1 MSGQMKMKM
10 EDIQNKKTLWYCIA
24 AFLFLAGVLFL
35 YWKAEL
41 QDRDRPIAHRT
52 EVLTNEFELTVG
64 EIRGINIKRKH
75 TLQNVNLHLVI
86 EDKNGNEIWE
96 NWYEDVDITDEYT
109 EIEHFYPENLIDVPK
124 GKYIAKF
131 YLDNQEDSEI
141 RGEFVE
147 YRAGYGKYF
156 IGFSALAIIL
166 ILASI
171 VVLKSN
177 RKELSRTY
185 FILAVLTGVFYS
197 FIFPA
202 LSMPDEP
209 THFGEAY
216 KISSTILGQPVCD
229 EKGYIMLRADD
240 YDSMTYLHNIDTL
253 SEWYE
258 STIHGSKTELVTSD
272 RNFSI
277 SIRSKYAYVVPALG
291 VTVARILNLSG
302 KMLLSLGR
310 FFNLL
315 FTAAIIACAIRIAP
329 RFRLFMSAIG
339 LLPETILLMNS
350 YSYDALNMAMSIL
363 VVAFFMH
370 LCEKE
375 NICIKDVLAF
385 MGLLLLYIPIKV
397 VYLPFVLL
405 LFLLPKGK
413 INTNIKSKTIFF
425 IAILAMVSVA
435 VWGVLN
441 LPYIFQLV
449 FGGNANQ
456 DENIPVLIS
465 MQYVLANM
473 KQIVIMY
480 IRVLLEN
487 VYSDFQAMIGTM
499 YSFGRFGNIEGYSTP
514 AWLCIVVF
522 DILAISLLG
531 VDVKEINQR
540 KKQFTITLIIVLG
553 CAFAVATSMLFG
565 CTFTNYRKIE
575 GIQGRYFLPLLSLLP
590 LLVKTKRIHFT
601 ISSEQMESRCLFL
614 MQAVNLGFA
623 WATMHYYTSMY
634 FNI

>member
-1 MSGQMKMKM
+1 MSEQMKMKM
-10 EDIQNKKTLWYCIA
+10 EGIRNKKTLWYCVA

-147 YRAGYGKYF
+147 YRAGYSKYF
-156 IGFSALAIIL
+156 MGFSILAVGL
-166 ILASI
+166 ILFSI
-171 VVLKSN
+171 VMLRCDKL
-177 RKELSRTY
+177 ELFKLY
-185 FILAVLTGVFYS
+185 FILAVFTGIFYS

-202 LSMPDEP
+202 LSMPDEH

-216 KISSTILGQPVCD
+216 RMAGTILGQPIYD
-229 EKGYIMLRADD
+229 ENHQMLLRADD
-240 YDSMTYLHNIDTL
+240 YDNFTYRHNIDTL

-258 STIHGSKTELVTSD
+258 STIQGSRTDLVVAD
-272 RNFSI
+272 YDYEI
-277 SIRSKYAYVVPALG
+277 STIWAKYAYAVPAFGIAL
-291 VTVARILNLSG
+291 ARLMNLPG
-302 KMLLSLGR
+302 RVLLSMGR
-310 FFNLL
+310 LFNLV
-315 FTAAIIACAIRIAP
+315 FCAGIIALAIYITP
-329 RFRLFMSAIG
+329 RFKLFMCVIG

-350 YSYDALNMAMSIL
+350 YSYDALNVAMSIL
-363 VVAFFMH
+363 VGAYFLYLCDKETIRYREIFFF
-370 LCEKE
+370 L
-375 NICIKDVLAF
+375 
-385 MGLLLLYIPIKV
+385 GLLLLFIPIKV
-397 VYLPFVLL
+397 VYLPFALL
-405 LFLLPKGK
+405 LFLLPINKGK
-413 INTNIKSKTIFF
+413 AKFKGTWG
-425 IAILAMVSVA
+425 ILGLVIISIIIL
-435 VWGVLN
+435 GILN
-441 LPYIFQLV
+441 LRQILS
-449 FGGNANQ
+449 
-456 DENIPVLIS
+456 LIS
-465 MQYVLANM
+465 QSNNGQNSESMIINVSYVFSNVTDIAR
-473 KQIVIMY
+473 MY
-480 IRVLLEN
+480 IRTLIEN
-487 VYSDFQAMIGTM
+487 TFYYFQSMIGEI
-499 YSFGRFGNIEGYSTP
+499 YSVGRFGNNIGYAAP
-514 AWLCIVVF
+514 AWLCMIISVVF
-522 DILAISLLG
+522 LVSLFGEENNNICKSKKRGIITIIIIAGSALA
-531 VDVKEINQR
+531 
-540 KKQFTITLIIVLG
+540 
-553 CAFAVATSMLFG
+553 AATSMLFG
-565 CTFTNYRKIE
+565 CTRTNCLKIE

-601 ISSEQMESRCLFL
+601 ISSEQMENRCLFL

>member
-1 MSGQMKMKM
+1 MNAEK
-10 EDIQNKKTLWYCIA
+10 NKKIKTTIYYCGM
-24 AFLFLAGVLFL
+24 AFFVLIGILFL
-35 YWKAEL
+35 YWKSEL
-41 QDRDRPIAHRT
+41 EDRDRPIAHRT

-96 NWYEDVDITDEYT
+96 NWYENLDIADEYR

-156 IGFSALAIIL
+156 MVFSSLAIIL
-166 ILASI
+166 ILVSI

-177 RKELSRTY
+177 RLELSRTY

-202 LSMPDEP
+202 LGMPDEA
-209 THFGEAY
+209 THFGETY
-216 KISSTILGQPVCD
+216 KISSAILGQPVCD
-229 EKGYIMLRADD
+229 ENGYIMLRADD

-258 STIHGSKTELVTSD
+258 STIRGSNTELVSSD
-272 RNFSI
+272 RNYSI
-277 SIRSKYAYVVPALG
+277 SLRSKYAYVVPALG

-302 KMLLSLGR
+302 KILLSIGR

-315 FTAAIIACAIRIAP
+315 FTAAIIACAIRITP
-329 RFRLFMSAIG
+329 RFKLFMSAIG

-350 YSYDALNMAMSIL
+350 YSYDALNVAMSIL
-363 VVAFFMH
+363 VVAFFMY
-370 LCEKE
+370 LYEKE
-375 NICIKDVLAF
+375 NICIKDILVFL
-385 MGLLLLYIPIKV
+385 GLLLLYIPIKV

-405 LFLLPKGK
+405 LFLLPKSK
-413 INTNIKSKTIFF
+413 IRINIKPKTVFLIT
-425 IAILAMVSVA
+425 ILTMASIVLL
-435 VWGVLN
+435 GILN
-441 LPYIFQLV
+441 LPFVTALV
-449 FGGNANQ
+449 LGQEGG
-456 DENIPVLIS
+456 DDSSIPVLINMS
-465 MQYVLANM
+465 YVLQNPRRV
-473 KQIVIMY
+473 VIMY
-480 IRVLLEN
+480 GRTLIECA
-487 VYSDFQAMIGTM
+487 YAYFQSMIGTI
-499 YSFGRFGNIEGYSTP
+499 YSVGRFGNLVGYSAP
-514 AWLCIVVF
+514 AWICIAVF
-522 DILAISLLG
+522 NILTISLFG
-531 VDVKEINQR
+531 AENNIINHG
-540 KKQFTITLIIVLG
+540 KKRAGITLIIIFG

-565 CTFTNYRKIE
+565 CTLTIYRKIE

-601 ISSEQMESRCLFL
+601 ISSEQMENRCLFL
-614 MQAVNLGFA
+614 MQVVNLGFA

-634 FNI
+634 FDI

>member
-1 MSGQMKMKM
+1 MSGQMKMKI

-75 TLQNVNLHLVI
+75 KLENVNLHLVI
-86 EDKNGNEIWE
+86 EDQNGNEIWQ

-166 ILASI
+166 ILVSI

-185 FILAVLTGVFYS
+185 FILAVLTGMFYS

-202 LSMPDEP
+202 LSMPDEA
-209 THFGEAY
+209 THFGQAY
-216 KISSTILGQPVCD
+216 KISSTILGQPVYD
-229 EKGYIMLRADD
+229 ENGYIMLRADD

-258 STIHGSKTELVTSD
+258 STIRGSSTELVSSD
-272 RNFSI
+272 RNYSI

-302 KMLLSLGR
+302 KILLSLGR

-315 FTAAIIACAIRIAP
+315 FTAAIIACAIRITP
-329 RFRLFMSAIG
+329 RFKLFMSAIG

-350 YSYDALNMAMSIL
+350 YSYDALNVAMSIL
-363 VVAFFMH
+363 VVAFFMY
-370 LCEKE
+370 LYEKE
-375 NICIKDVLAF
+375 NICIKDILVF
-385 MGLLLLYIPIKV
+385 GGLLLLYIPIKV

-405 LFLLPKGK
+405 LLLLPKSK
-413 INTNIKSKTIFF
+413 IRINIKPRTIFC
-425 IAILAMVSVA
+425 IAILAMVSV
-435 VWGVLN
+435 VLLGILN
-441 LPYIFQLV
+441 LPFVTALV
-449 FGGNANQ
+449 LGQEGG
-456 DENIPVLIS
+456 DDSNIPVLINMS
-465 MQYVLANM
+465 YVLQNPRRV
-473 KQIVIMY
+473 VIMY
-480 IRVLLEN
+480 GRTLIECA
-487 VYSDFQAMIGTM
+487 YAYFQSMIGTI
-499 YSFGRFGNIEGYSTP
+499 YSAGRFGNLVGYSAP
-514 AWLCIVVF
+514 AWICIAVF
-522 DILAISLLG
+522 NILTISLFG
-531 VDVKEINQR
+531 VEDNIINYR
-540 KKQFTITLIIVLG
+540 KKRVVITLIIILG
-553 CAFAVATSMLFG
+553 CSFAVATSMLFG
-565 CTFTNYRKIE
+565 CTLTIYRKIE

-601 ISSEQMESRCLFL
+601 ISSEQMERRCLFL